1 MRAFILASTQPRPA
15 AHAPEILLHVATEL
29 CPLWR
34 ATEETLEAAG
44 LPPPFWAFA
53 WAGGQAL
60 ARYVLDHPQTVA
72 DKRVLDFAAGSG
84 LAAIAAA
91 MAGAREVEASE
102 IDPFAP
108 HAMRLNAA
116 LNDVSIQPVPRD
128 VTQEAGGWD
137 VILAGDVCYD
147 RKESEATLT
156 WLRVRAGEGA
166 DVLIGDPGRAYLPET
181 GLTRL
186 AEYTIETTLELED
199 ASLKRTGVWRLE
211 P

>member
-1 MRAFILASTQPRPA
+1 MRAFILASTQPRPT

-29 CPLWR
+29 CPLWQ

-60 ARYVLDHPQTVA
+60 ARYVLDHPEIVA
-72 DKRVLDFAAGSG
+72 GQRVLDFAAGSG
-84 LAAIAAA
+84 LVGIAAAIA
-91 MAGAREVEASE
+91 GARAVEASE

-108 HAMRLNAA
+108 HAMHLNAA
-116 LNDVSIQPVPRD
+116 LNEVSLSPILRD
-128 VTQEAGGWD
+128 VTREAGGWD

-147 RKESEATLT
+147 REESAAALA
-156 WLRVRAGEGA
+156 WLRARAGEDA
-166 DVLIGDPGRAYLPET
+166 TVLIGDPGRAYLPET

-186 AEYTIETTLELED
+186 AEYTVETTLELED
-199 ASLKRTGVWRLE
+199 MSLKRTGVWRMDT
-211 P
+211 